1 MSSQVAGAVDAVATE
16 PPQMERGIKNR
27 HLQLIAIGGS
37 IGTGL
42 FMGSG
47 ELINK
52 AGPGIVLV
60 YVIIGLFVFLVMR
73 MLGELLLSNLHYKT
87 FGDIAKDHVGPWA
100 GFFVSWNY
108 WFSWIVACIAD
119 IIAITGYVHFF
130 NEDIPAWLPALIAA
144 SVLTL
149 LNLLPVKWFGETEF
163 WFAIIKI
170 IAVLGLIVVGIV
182 LVVTG
187 FTSPSGVQAK
197 VANIWEYGGFLPMG
211 ISGLLLG
218 FQMGIFSFIGVEL
231 VGTAAAETENPRK
244 TLPKAINSIVMRI
257 LIFYVGA
264 LLVIM
269 MVTPWVDVDPNVSP
283 FVSTLSLAG
292 FGIAAAV
299 INVVVLTS
307 AASSANSGLYSDTR
321 MLFSLAHDG
330 HAPRKM
336 GDLAANGTPR
346 NAVLFTCLFL
356 FLSIP
361 VLMAGESVIQ
371 GFVFVSSISSTLVLF
386 TWGMICVSYICYLRK
401 NPQAHANSE
410 FKTPIARVAPWLV
423 LAFFVFIA
431 VMLIVVEA
439 TRLSFLCAPIWFV
452 ILTILWQLRKRTLQR
467 EGRPITGMIPTIPHP
482 LDAQDAP
489 SESAAAA
496 DND

>member
-1 MSSQVAGAVDAVATE
+1 MSSTSVGTTDENTTE

-47 ELINK
+47 SLINT

-60 YVIIGLFVFLVMR
+60 YLVIGLFVFLIMR

-87 FGDIAKDHVGPWA
+87 FGDIAKDQVGPWA

-119 IIAITGYVHFF
+119 IIAITGYVNFF
-130 NEDIPAWLPALIAA
+130 NEDIPTWLPALIAA
-144 SVLTL
+144 VVLTL
-149 LNLLPVKWFGETEF
+149 LNLLPVKFFGEAEF

-170 IAVLGLIVVGIV
+170 VAILGLIVVGIV

-187 FTSPSGVQAK
+187 FTSPSGVEAK
-197 VANIWEYGGFLPMG
+197 VSNLWEYGGFLPMG

-244 TLPKAINSIVMRI
+244 TLPKAINSIVVRI

-269 MVTPWVDVDPNVSP
+269 MVTPWQDVDPAKSP

-292 FGIAAAV
+292 FGLAAV
-299 INVVVLTS
+299 IINLVVLTS
-307 AASSANSGLYSDTR
+307 AASSANSGIYSDTR
-321 MLFSLAHDG
+321 MLFALSHDG
-330 HAPRKM
+330 HAPKPLGKLGR
-336 GDLAANGTPR
+336 LGTPR
-346 NAVLFTCLFL
+346 NAVLFTCVFL

-361 VLMAGESVIQ
+361 ILLAGDSVVE
-371 GFVFVSSISSTLVLF
+371 GFKFVSSICATLVLF

-401 NPQAHANSE
+401 DPNAHKASA
-410 FKTPIARVAPWLV
+410 FKTPIAPVAPWLV
-423 LAFFVFIA
+423 LAFFVFIG
-431 VMLIVVEA
+431 VMLIIA
-439 TRLSFLCAPIWFV
+439 DDTRVPFLCAPIWFV
-452 ILTILWQLRKRTLQR
+452 LLTVLWQVRKRSLLR
-467 EGRPITGMIPTIPHP
+467 EGKPVTGVIPTVQHP
-482 LDAQDAP
+482 LDAEEEA
-489 SESAAAA
+489 ES
-496 DND
+496 DS

>member
-1 MSSQVAGAVDAVATE
+1 
-16 PPQMERGIKNR
+16 MERGIKNR

-47 ELINK
+47 SLIQN

-60 YVIIGLFVFLVMR
+60 YIIIGLFVFLVMR

-87 FGDIAKDHVGPWA
+87 FGDIAKDQVGAWA

-130 NEDIPAWLPALIAA
+130 NPDIPSWLPALIAA
-144 SVLTL
+144 VALTL
-149 LNLLPVKWFGETEF
+149 LNLLPVKYFAETEF

-170 IAVLGLIVVGIV
+170 VAILGLIVVGIV

-187 FTSPSGVQAK
+187 FTNPSGVQAK
-197 VANIWEYGGFLPMG
+197 VSNLWEYGGFLPLG

-244 TLPKAINSIVMRI
+244 TLPKAINSIVVRI

-269 MVTPWVDVDPNVSP
+269 MVTPWVDVNPEESP
-283 FVSTLSLAG
+283 FVSTLALAG
-292 FGIAAAV
+292 FGTAAII
-299 INVVVLTS
+299 INLVVLTS
-307 AASSANSGLYSDTR
+307 AASSANSGIYSDTR
-321 MLFSLAHDG
+321 MLFALSHDG
-330 HAPRKM
+330 HAPKKLGKLGR
-336 GDLAANGTPR
+336 LGTPR
-346 NAVLFTCLFL
+346 NAVLFTCVFL

-361 VLMAGESVIQ
+361 ILLAGESVVQ
-371 GFVFVSSISSTLVLF
+371 GFKFVSSISATLVLF
-386 TWGMICVSYICYLRK
+386 TWGMICVSYIFYLRK
-401 NPQAHANSE
+401 QPEAHKQSG
-410 FKTPIARVAPWLV
+410 FKTPLAPVAPWLV

-431 VMLIVVEA
+431 VMLLVVED
-439 TRLSFLCAPIWFV
+439 TRLAFLCAPIWFV
-452 ILTILWQLRKRTLQR
+452 ILTVLWQLRKRALVK
-467 EGRPITGMIPTIPHP
+467 EGRPMTGAIPTVPHP
-482 LDAQDAP
+482 LDQNDEQ
-489 SESAAAA
+489 ESAS
-496 DND
+496 